1 MVQENTVNQTPWHSL
16 SIDDVLARLKTD
28 GERGLSSIEA
38 GKRLERYGPNILQ
51 PIPRPSAFKIF
62 VKQFANIMVG
72 LLIAALVISGLL
84 GELIDAIV
92 IGVIVFFVAV
102 IGFVQEYR
110 AEKTLETLKK
120 MLSPTT
126 VVVRDGVEK
135 EIAVKDLVPGDIVI
149 LYTGSKIPAD
159 LRLIETVNLQ
169 VNEATLT
176 GESTPVSKIVE
187 PLPERTPIHDR
198 FNMAYAG
205 TVVTYGRGKGVVV
218 ATGSRTEFGKIAGEA
233 SAVSEER
240 TPLEV
245 RMDEVGKRFALIA
258 GVVIAVIFLVELTTE
273 LWSGVLSLSFLVEV
287 LLFAVALAVA
297 VVPEALPGIV
307 TATLAIGMGI
317 MARRN
322 ALVRR
327 MPAVETLGSTQVICF
342 DKTGTLTLNQ
352 MAVREVC
359 LYGRHYKVSELKS
372 SNDAG
377 LQTLLNAVTLCND
390 ASISRESGGPIVR
403 GDPTEGALLLLAEEL
418 GVDVENV
425 KRIFR
430 RVYEIPFTSERKL
443 MSTVHQGPQ
452 GTLTVYSKG
461 AVEKV
466 LAICSA
472 IFESGQ
478 IRPINDED
486 SRNIM
491 REAEV
496 MAGKALRVLAVAYK
510 EVDEVKPEMVEKELI
525 FLGLVG
531 MMDPPRP
538 EALNAVKTAREA
550 GMKPVMVTGDHK
562 LTAIAVA
569 REVGIY
575 REGDLILTG
584 EELDRMSDEE
594 LDRVVED
601 VTVYA
606 RISPMHKLRIVEA
619 WQRSGYVV
627 AMTGDGVNDA
637 PALKRAD
644 IGIATGITGTDVSK
658 EASDMIL
665 ADDNFA
671 TIVKAVEL
679 GRWIYENVRKYLAY
693 LLEANL
699 VEIAV
704 ISSVALVIARVLGLQ
719 GEEALPLL
727 PVHILY
733 INLATDGLPAIAL
746 GFSPPDPD
754 IMKRKPIPR
763 HEPIFSREVR
773 NFLYTVL
780 LVATPIYLLG
790 YITALE
796 HGVEDARSRL
806 FFMFIANELLLAINC
821 RSLTHTIFKAKP
833 HKWLVLAIVW
843 EIALISTIMA
853 LPGGAETLRLQPPN
867 TEDLAWIL
875 GGGITLSTSIE
886 LMKAIAHGRGLKS
899 KDKYVVSEALTV

>member
-1 MVQENTVNQTPWHSL
+1 MVQETTVNQTPWHSL

-28 GERGLSSIEA
+28 GVRGLTSIEA
-38 GKRLERYGPNILQ
+38 EKRLERYGPNVLQ

-84 GELIDAIV
+84 GELVDAIV

-126 VVVRDGVEK
+126 IVVRDGVEK

-149 LYTGSKIPAD
+149 LSTGSKIPAD
-159 LRLIETVNLQ
+159 LRLIESVNLQ

-187 PLPERTPIHDR
+187 PLAERTPMHDR

-205 TVVTYGRGKGVVV
+205 TIVTYGRGKGVVV

-258 GVVIAVIFLVELTTE
+258 GVVIAVIFLVELAAE
-273 LWSGVLSLSFLVEV
+273 LWSGLLSLSFLVEV

-352 MAVREVC
+352 MAVREVY

-372 SNDAG
+372 SDVAG
-377 LQTLLNAVTLCND
+377 LQTFLNAVILCND

-418 GVDVENV
+418 GVDVEDV
-425 KRIFR
+425 KRSFR

-478 IRPINDED
+478 TRPINDED
-486 SRNIM
+486 RRNIM

-538 EALNAVKTAREA
+538 EALNAVRTAREA

-562 LTAIAVA
+562 LTAVAVA
-569 REVGIY
+569 REVDIY
-575 REGDLILTG
+575 
-584 EELDRMSDEE
+584 
-594 LDRVVED
+594 
-601 VTVYA
+601 
-606 RISPMHKLRIVEA
+606 
-619 WQRSGYVV
+619 
-627 AMTGDGVNDA
+627 
-637 PALKRAD
+637 
-644 IGIATGITGTDVSK
+644 
-658 EASDMIL
+658 
-665 ADDNFA
+665 
-671 TIVKAVEL
+671 
-679 GRWIYENVRKYLAY
+679 
-693 LLEANL
+693 
-699 VEIAV
+699 
-704 ISSVALVIARVLGLQ
+704 
-719 GEEALPLL
+719 
-727 PVHILY
+727 
-733 INLATDGLPAIAL
+733 
-746 GFSPPDPD
+746 
-754 IMKRKPIPR
+754 
-763 HEPIFSREVR
+763 
-773 NFLYTVL
+773 
-780 LVATPIYLLG
+780 
-790 YITALE
+790 
-796 HGVEDARSRL
+796 
-806 FFMFIANELLLAINC
+806 
-821 RSLTHTIFKAKP
+821 
-833 HKWLVLAIVW
+833 
-843 EIALISTIMA
+843 
-853 LPGGAETLRLQPPN
+853 
-867 TEDLAWIL
+867 
-875 GGGITLSTSIE
+875 
-886 LMKAIAHGRGLKS
+886 
-899 KDKYVVSEALTV
+899 